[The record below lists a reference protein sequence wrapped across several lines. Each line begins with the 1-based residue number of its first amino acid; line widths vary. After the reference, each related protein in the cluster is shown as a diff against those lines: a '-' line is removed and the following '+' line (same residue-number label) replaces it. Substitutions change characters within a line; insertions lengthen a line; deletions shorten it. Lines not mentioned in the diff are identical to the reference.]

1 MKTDSWR
8 TCYTTC
14 GNSVVPLNYSA
25 IIIKQYLLSAALKFV
40 INSETER
47 CVLRMYLDMV
57 TLGKSIITRGQLKG
71 SCFAQRTFF
80 FMDVFVASGKRIFV
94 YLEKLRS
101 ITNWWRWFP
110 LIFQDTS
117 YRKFHFEVISS
128 DVYRFCISSSDTLV
142 STF

>member
-1 MKTDSWR
+1 MKTDSSR

-14 GNSVVPLNYSA
+14 ANSAVLSNYSA
-25 IIIKQYLLSAALKFV
+25 IITKQYLLFVALKFL
-40 INSETER
+40 INFETEC

-80 FMDVFVASGKRIFV
+80 MDLFVASGKRIFV
-94 YLEKLRS
+94 YLKKLRS

-117 YRKFHFEVISS
+117 YRKFHFEIISS
-128 DVYRFCISSSDTLV
+128 EEYHFWFLLLNTFV
-142 STF
+142 STS